1 MSFQAKLK
9 RFLLIIE
16 KTQSKAFYPTAQEIV
31 NFIEEHGIPCSMRT
45 FERDKDQLR
54 NEFDLDIRFV
64 EKYDGY
70 HFFSENST
78 NVNALLQILMS
89 AVSSEAYLESFKD
102 YKSVSNIL
110 HVEANHVELHG
121 IHYLKTLLRATR
133 EHRIIEFN
141 HENFWTQKQTHYE
154 VCPYLLK
161 EYQNRWYIVGT
172 ITNTDTVLTF
182 GIDRIHD
189 LKVQCHFFE
198 PDESLDIRQRFE
210 NIIGVTYS
218 ETQPEEVQL
227 EFTEFQAKY
236 IQTKRLHHTQNT
248 EKQGDKIIVSLY
260 LIPNHE
266 LKQRIL
272 MYGANVKVLKPNW
285 LKKEI
290 TTEIKSML
298 KSYS

>member
-16 KTQSKAFYPTAQEIV
+16 KTKSKAYYPTAQEIID
-31 NFIEEHGIPCSMRT
+31 FMEEHGIPCSMRT

-54 NEFDLDIRFV
+54 NEFDMDIRFV
-64 EKYDGY
+64 DAYQGY
-70 HFFSENST
+70 HFFPENST
-78 NVNALLQILMS
+78 DVNTFLQILMT
-89 AVSSEAYLESFKD
+89 AVSSETYLEGFKD
-102 YKSVSNIL
+102 YKSVSDFI

-121 IHYLKTLLRATR
+121 IHYLNNLLQATKNQ
-133 EHRIIEFN
+133 RIIEFN
-141 HENFWTQKQTHYE
+141 HLNFWTKQQTHYK

-161 EYQNRWYIVGT
+161 EYQNRWYVVGT
-172 ITNTDTVLTF
+172 INNTDTIRTF
-182 GIDRIHD
+182 GIDRIQD
-189 LKVQCHFFE
+189 LEVKPLSFE
-198 PDESLDIRQRFE
+198 FDKSLAIKQRFD

-218 ETQPEEVQL
+218 EAQLEEVQL

-236 IQTKRLHHTQNT
+236 IQTKRLHHSQKI

-272 MYGANVKVLKPNW
+272 MYGANVKVLKPTW
-285 LKKEI
+285 LKEQI
-290 TTEIKSML
+290 IEEL
-298 KSYS
+298 KSTLTSYV